1 MLLLSLRF
9 FSVTSQPTNSIFLE
23 SSNGFGPNNHKFE
36 SINRNRRQINQN
48 NELEFEPNNQ
58 SIYRYRRQIHQN
70 YEFEF
75 GPNNHEFGPN
85 NHEFESI
92 HRYRRQIHQN
102 YGQGSNAVNIN
113 CNGPNGCLPSLGGI
127 LGGGGSGLGNIVDS
141 VGSVIG
147 SGIHQIGS
155 HLNNQNS
162 HQHHHNNQVNI

>member
-1 MLLLSLRF
+1 MIMLLLSLRF
-9 FSVTSQPTNSIFLE
+9 ISVTSQPTNSKFFD
-23 SSNGFGPNNHKFE
+23 SSNEFGPKSE
-36 SINRNRRQINQN
+36 VSNRNRRQINQN

-70 YEFEF
+70 Y
-75 GPNNHEFGPN
+75 
-85 NHEFESI
+85 
-92 HRYRRQIHQN
+92 
-102 YGQGSNAVNIN
+102 GQGSNAININ

-127 LGGGGSGLGNIVDS
+127 IGGGGSGLGSIVDS

-162 HQHHHNNQVNI
+162 HQHHQNNQVNIYFYF

>member
-1 MLLLSLRF
+1 MWSSTFMIMLLLSLRF
-9 FSVTSQPTNSIFLE
+9 ISVTSQPTNSKFLD
-23 SSNGFGPNNHKFE
+23 SSNEFGPNNHEFE
-36 SINRNRRQINQN
+36 LRNRNRRQI
-48 NELEFEPNNQ
+48 
-58 SIYRYRRQIHQN
+58 SHN

-75 GPNNHEFGPN
+75 GPNNQK
-85 NHEFESI
+85 FEL
-92 HRYRRQIHQN
+92 RNRNRRQISQN
-102 YGQGSNAVNIN
+102 YGQGSNAININ

-127 LGGGGSGLGNIVDS
+127 LGGAGSGLGNIVDS